1 MLILTSGGAE
11 MTGKEYLA
19 FMQEGN
25 YKRTQIVR
33 LMEQCVALFEKNDMR
48 EKAEITKWEILEIAE
63 IEKEKG
69 ELM

>member
-1 MLILTSGGAE
+1 

-33 LMEQCVALFEKNDMR
+33 LMEQCVALFEKNGMR
-48 EKAEITKWEILEIAE
+48 KKAEITKWEILEIAE

>member
-1 MLILTSGGAE
+1 

-33 LMEQCVALFEKNDMR
+33 LMEQCVALFEKNGMR

>member
-1 MLILTSGGAE
+1 

-19 FMQEGN
+19 FMQEDN

>member
-1 MLILTSGGAE
+1 